1 MLSLR
6 LSCFRQLEYYMVMT
20 GNSASSFSLLIK
32 PASADC
38 NLRCAYCFYL
48 ERCSLYG
55 QTKRH
60 RMSRDVLERIISS
73 YMTTEQTQYSFGWQ
87 GGEPTLMGIDF
98 FEKVVALQKKYGK
111 AGAVVGNG
119 VQTNATLIDDS
130 LASFFESYNFLL
142 GVSLDGPEKLH
153 NTYRVSATGRGTH
166 NRVVK
171 SIQTL
176 KKHSVEFNILTAVN
190 SANVKKASEV
200 YHYLL
205 DNNLFFHQ
213 YIPIVEFG
221 DNGESLPFSIRGGEW
236 GEFLCTLFDE
246 WVKFD
251 VRRVSIRL
259 FDAVLNLL
267 VDSVRV
273 VCTMGS
279 NCCQY
284 FVVEYN
290 GDIYPCDFF
299 VDSNKLLGNICSSD
313 WQQLLESTAYRNFGA
328 RKSRLNSN
336 CIECPYLQL
345 CAGDCLKHRFYPSLE
360 ERQSSRAA
368 GKRTE
373 TQEETQEGEGPDTLS
388 WLCEGWKMF
397 YKHSLPAF
405 RRMAREV
412 QRARGRERAQ
422 ERSCSEL
429 KFNSC

>member
-1 MLSLR
+1 MR
-6 LSCFRQLEYYMVMT
+6 LSCFGQLEYHIVMT
-20 GNSASSFSLLIK
+20 GNNASPFSLLIK

-48 ERCSLYG
+48 ERSSLYS

-73 YMTTEQTQYSFGWQ
+73 YMATEQPQYSFGWQ
-87 GGEPTLMGIDF
+87 GGEPILMGIGF
-98 FEKVVALQKKYGK
+98 FEKVVSLQKKYGK

-130 LASFFESYNFLL
+130 LASFFGRYNFLL
-142 GVSLDGPEKLH
+142 GVSLDGPENLH
-153 NTYRVSATGRGTH
+153 NTYRVSARGRGTH
-166 NRVVK
+166 ERVVK

-176 KKHSVEFNILTAVN
+176 RKHNVEFNILTAVN
-190 SANVKKASEV
+190 SANVKKAAEI

-221 DNGESLPFSIRGGEW
+221 DNGQALPFSIRGGEW
-236 GEFLCTLFDE
+236 GEFLCAIFDE
-246 WVKFD
+246 WIKSD

-267 VDSVRV
+267 AQGVRA

-299 VDSNKLLGNICSSD
+299 VDSNKLLGNIRSSN
-313 WQQLLESTAYRNFGA
+313 WQQLLESPVYRNFGA
-328 RKSRLNSN
+328 QKSRLNSH

-345 CAGDCLKHRFYPSLE
+345 CAGDCLKHRFYGPPG
-360 ERQSSRAA
+360 ERQP
-368 GKRTE
+368 E
-373 TQEETQEGEGPDTLS
+373 NIS

-397 YKHSLPAF
+397 YEHTLPTF

-412 QRARGRERAQ
+412 RR
-422 ERSCSEL
+422 
-429 KFNSC
+429 

>member
-1 MLSLR
+1 
-6 LSCFRQLEYYMVMT
+6 MVMT

-48 ERCSLYG
+48 ERSSLYG

-60 RMSRDVLERIISS
+60 RMSRDVLERMISS
-73 YMTTEQTQYSFGWQ
+73 YMATEQPQYSFGWQ
-87 GGEPTLMGIDF
+87 GGEPTLMGSGF

-119 VQTNATLIDDS
+119 VQTNATLIDDR
-130 LASFFESYNFLL
+130 LASFFRRYNFLL

-153 NTYRVSATGRGTH
+153 NTYRVSARGRGTH
-166 NRVVK
+166 ERVVK

-176 KKHSVEFNILTAVN
+176 KKHNVEFNILTAVN
-190 SANVKKASEV
+190 SANVKKAAEI

-221 DNGESLPFSIRGGEW
+221 DNGEALPFSVQGGEW
-236 GEFLCTLFDE
+236 GEFLCTIFDE

-267 VDSVRV
+267 THGVRV

-299 VDSNKLLGNICSSD
+299 VDSNKLLGNIRSSN
-313 WQQLLESTAYRNFGA
+313 WQQLLESPVYRSFGA
-328 RKSRLNSN
+328 QKSRLNSI
-336 CIECPYLQL
+336 CLECPYLQL
-345 CAGDCLKHRFYPSLE
+345 CAGDCLKHRFYGPPE
-360 ERQSSRAA
+360 VERP
-368 GKRTE
+368 E
-373 TQEETQEGEGPDTLS
+373 TLS

-397 YKHSLPAF
+397 YEHSLPTF
-405 RRMAREV
+405 RRMAREM
-412 QRARGRERAQ
+412 QR
-422 ERSCSEL
+422 
-429 KFNSC
+429 NSYA